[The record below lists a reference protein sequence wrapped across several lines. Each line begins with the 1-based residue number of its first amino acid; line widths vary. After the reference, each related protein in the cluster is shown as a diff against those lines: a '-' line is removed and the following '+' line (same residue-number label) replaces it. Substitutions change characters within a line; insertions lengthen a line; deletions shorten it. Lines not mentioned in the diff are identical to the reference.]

1 MSILRFFLLSLHI
14 ILIETTAIMYS
25 RNDTSICADALLEST
40 VGICPRSIVVLCG
53 RLNAV
58 SCPELGFNLR
68 EGEMV
73 VIAGPC
79 GKIRFDL
86 YKKPEGD
93 VKFNTTAKVLRSH
106 SELIPHRVVTLIPD
120 KRFQFGEYYPKLR
133 PVMR

>member
-40 VGICPRSIVVLCG
+40 VGICPRSIVVLFG
-53 RLNAV
+53 RLSAV
-58 SCPELGFNLR
+58 SCPELGFHFR
-68 EGEMV
+68 EGNMA

-79 GKIRFDL
+79 GRIIFNL
-86 YKKPEGD
+86 YKKNGED
-93 VKFNTTAKVLRSH
+93 IKLNTTAKVLRSH